1 MLFYI
6 EVSWQIR
13 DNWKLTKFS
22 DISKI
27 TWRENHC
34 EGLVVSLSTI
44 QEDIKYIGGNKQC
57 KIEERKKN
65 LSPWRI
71 QKYSSLNW
79 KNTRLLMRHFET
91 VLFKPVSESLENMV
105 KEHSNF
111 FERISMI
118 LKFESLCIP
127 SRILVLTVR

>member
-57 KIEERKKN
+57 KIEERKKK
-65 LSPWRI
+65 SF
-71 QKYSSLNW
+71 SL
-79 KNTRLLMRHFET
+79 KNTE
-91 VLFKPVSESLENMV
+91 V
-105 KEHSNF
+105 
-111 FERISMI
+111 
-118 LKFESLCIP
+118 
-127 SRILVLTVR
+127 